1 VHVGVV
7 LVVVEE
13 QLVEAVV
20 GAFHIVMEGTVTS
33 FVFGGQALASL
44 FREHIGA
51 PRITAVHVVAGGQN
65 VGHAVHGGLATS
77 DKNRAGAEREGAS
90 SQGDGSQSANLLLH
104 GSERV
109 AVRGGICERSEK
121 SRGASGRSQP
131 AFLKPP
137 ERDLMPDRILWR
149 EAMLCSQMARN
160 SFQAT
165 RGTRDLFPEDL
176 VLVKHLERIAQSLA
190 QSSGFAE
197 IRPPLFEETR
207 LFTRS
212 LGETSDVVAKEMFSV
227 PRRGDSGGDSYTFRP
242 EGTAG
247 VARAYVNGGFAARAP
262 LQKWYYLGPMFRYER
277 PQKGRERQFTQ
288 FGIEAFGSDQ
298 PSLDAEVVDLA
309 MRFFEELGFGDEL
322 QVRIN
327 TMGDPEDRER
337 WREKL
342 REFFAPQFPSIGRGN
357 TEAAQGAAAA
367 GAEAVTGAGDAKAA
381 ADAGPGSNQASGS
394 RCADCRDRFER
405 NILRLL
411 DCKLPQC
418 QDLNKGAP
426 GLREVMADESSQHFA
441 DFLDAMRAL
450 GRQPVEDPS
459 IVRGL
464 DYYTRTVF
472 EIHYPPL
479 GARSA
484 LCGGGR
490 YDGLVE
496 EVGGPHTPAVGF
508 AVGFTATELALAE
521 LNLPPAGALDD
532 LKQELVPDV
541 YVVAVAVE
549 DRNTVLAIA
558 ADLRRQGARSVITD
572 HRGKSMKAQLKE
584 AGKVGARY
592 TVIVGEAE
600 RTAGTAVVR
609 DMAQRS
615 ESTVAQASLAAAIGL
630 SAEAS

>member
-1 VHVGVV
+1 
-7 LVVVEE
+7 
-13 QLVEAVV
+13 
-20 GAFHIVMEGTVTS
+20 
-33 FVFGGQALASL
+33 
-44 FREHIGA
+44 
-51 PRITAVHVVAGGQN
+51 
-65 VGHAVHGGLATS
+65 
-77 DKNRAGAEREGAS
+77 
-90 SQGDGSQSANLLLH
+90 
-104 GSERV
+104 
-109 AVRGGICERSEK
+109 
-121 SRGASGRSQP
+121 
-131 AFLKPP
+131 
-137 ERDLMPDRILWR
+137 
-149 EAMLCSQMARN
+149 MLCSQMARN

-176 VLVKHLERIAQSLA
+176 VLVKHLERIAQNLA

-227 PRRGDSGGDSYTFRP
+227 PRRGDSDGDSYTFRP

-298 PSLDAEVVDLA
+298 PSLDVEVVDLA
-309 MRFFEELGFGDEL
+309 MRFFEQLGFGDEL
-322 QVRIN
+322 EVRIN

-337 WREKL
+337 WRQKL
-342 REFFAPQFPSIGRGN
+342 REFFQPQFEVVKP
-357 TEAAQGAAAA
+357 E
-367 GAEAVTGAGDAKAA
+367 
-381 ADAGPGSNQASGS
+381 
-394 RCADCRDRFER
+394 RCADCCERFER

-411 DCKLPQC
+411 DCKVGRC
-418 QDLNKGAP
+418 QELNEGAP
-426 GLREVMADESSQHFA
+426 GLREVMGEESSQHFA
-441 DFLDAMRAL
+441 DFMAAMRAL
-450 GRQPVEDPS
+450 GRNPVEDSS

-508 AVGFTATELALAE
+508 AIGFTATELALQE
-521 LNLPPAGALDD
+521 LDLPPAEALED
-532 LKQELVPDV
+532 LQQELVPEV
-541 YVVAVAVE
+541 YVVAVSAE
-549 DRNTVLAIA
+549 ERNTVLAVA
-558 ADLRRQGARSVITD
+558 AELRRLGARSVVTD

-584 AGKVGARY
+584 AGKIGARY
-592 TVIVGEAE
+592 TVVIGASE
-600 RTAGTAVVR
+600 REAGTAVVR
-609 DMAQRS
+609 DMRARS
-615 ESTVAQASLAAAIGL
+615 ESTVAQSELAEAIGL
-630 SAEAS
+630 GSHQGVR

>member
-1 VHVGVV
+1 MHVGVV

-20 GAFHIVMEGTVTS
+20 DAFHVLVEGAVAS
-33 FVFGGQALASL
+33 FVLGGQAGAGFLG
-44 FREHIGA
+44 EHVRSPGV
-51 PRITAVHVVAGGQN
+51 TAVYVVAGSQH
-65 VGHAVHGGLATS
+65 VSDAVHGSFATG
-77 DKNRAGAEREGAS
+77 DEYGAGAEREGAS
-90 SQGDGSQSANLLLH
+90 SQSDDSQSANLLLH
-104 GSERV
+104 GSEGV
-109 AVRGGICERSEK
+109 AARGGIASGQKRVGGPAAGVNRSE
-121 SRGASGRSQP
+121 RRA
-131 AFLKPP
+131 
-137 ERDLMPDRILWR
+137 
-149 EAMLCSQMARN
+149 AMLCSQMART

-176 VLVKHLERIAQSLA
+176 VLVKHLERVAQSLA

-227 PRRGDSGGDSYTFRP
+227 QRRGDSSADSYTFRP

-247 VARAYVNGGFAARAP
+247 VARAYVNGGFAQRAP
-262 LQKWYYLGPMFRYER
+262 LQKWHYLGPMFRYER

-288 FGIEAFGSDQ
+288 FGVEAFGSEQ

-322 QVRIN
+322 QVRVN
-327 TMGDPEDRER
+327 TMGDPEDRES
-337 WREKL
+337 WRQKL
-342 REFFAPQFPSIGRGN
+342 REFFAPQFADPSQS
-357 TEAAQGAAAA
+357 E
-367 GAEAVTGAGDAKAA
+367 
-381 ADAGPGSNQASGS
+381 
-394 RCADCRDRFER
+394 RCADCKERFER

-411 DCKLPQC
+411 DCKVPRC
-418 QDLNKGAP
+418 QELNQGAP
-426 GLREVMADESSQHFA
+426 GLREVMGEASSQHFA
-441 DFLDAMRAL
+441 DFMAAMRAL
-450 GRQPVEDPS
+450 GREPIEDAS

-496 EVGGPHTPAVGF
+496 EVGGSHTPAVGF
-508 AVGFTATELALAE
+508 AIGFTATELALAE
-521 LNLPPAGALDD
+521 LNLPPEGALAD
-532 LKQELVPDV
+532 LGQELVPEV
-541 YVVAVAVE
+541 YVVAVSAAE
-549 DRNTVLAIA
+549 RNTVLKVA
-558 ADLRRQGARSVITD
+558 ADLRRQGARSVVTD

-584 AGKVGARY
+584 AGKIGARY
-592 TVIVGEAE
+592 TVVIGESE
-600 RTAGTAVVR
+600 REASTAVVR
-609 DMAQRS
+609 DMAARQ
-615 ESTVAQASLAAAIGL
+615 ESTVAQAELAAAIGL
-630 SAEAS
+630 NGGS

>member
-1 VHVGVV
+1 
-7 LVVVEE
+7 
-13 QLVEAVV
+13 
-20 GAFHIVMEGTVTS
+20 
-33 FVFGGQALASL
+33 
-44 FREHIGA
+44 
-51 PRITAVHVVAGGQN
+51 
-65 VGHAVHGGLATS
+65 
-77 DKNRAGAEREGAS
+77 
-90 SQGDGSQSANLLLH
+90 
-104 GSERV
+104 
-109 AVRGGICERSEK
+109 
-121 SRGASGRSQP
+121 
-131 AFLKPP
+131 
-137 ERDLMPDRILWR
+137 
-149 EAMLCSQMARN
+149 MLCSQMARN

-176 VLVKHLERIAQSLA
+176 VLVKHLERVAQSLA

-242 EGTAG
+242 EGTVG

-277 PQKGRERQFTQ
+277 PQKGRERQFSQ

-298 PSLDAEVVDLA
+298 PSLDVEVVDLA

-327 TMGDPEDRER
+327 TMGDPDDRDR
-337 WREKL
+337 WRQKL
-342 REFFAPQFPSIGRGN
+342 REFFAPQFPGVA
-357 TEAAQGAAAA
+357 TQ
-367 GAEAVTGAGDAKAA
+367 GAEAADGSSKAPS
-381 ADAGPGSNQASGS
+381 GEEEGSSP
-394 RCADCRDRFER
+394 RCADCRERFQR

-411 DCKLPQC
+411 DCKVPQC
-418 QDLNKGAP
+418 QELNQGAP
-426 GLREVMADESSQHFA
+426 GLRDVMGEASSQHFA
-441 DFLDAMRAL
+441 DFMEGMRAL

-521 LNLPPAGALDD
+521 LNLPPAGAMDD
-532 LKQELVPDV
+532 LKRELVPEV
-541 YVVAVAVE
+541 YVVAVSAQE
-549 DRNTVLAIA
+549 RNAVLAVA
-558 ADLRRQGARSVITD
+558 ADLRRQGAPSVVTD

-584 AGKVGARY
+584 AGKIGARF
-592 TVIVGEAE
+592 TVVIGEAE
-600 RTAGTAVVR
+600 RQAGTAVVR

-615 ESTVAQASLAAAIGL
+615 EVTVGQADLAAALGL
-630 SAEAS
+630 SAEAG